1 MTVKVTSIKE
11 LNALI
16 EAIDGPTV
24 VLNEDLSLKAEPL
37 EQIYVDTL
45 PLIKVGETDYRLT
58 LDDANAVR
66 QHDAN
71 FLEAYGGI
79 ASGVIVDRARADKDI
94 AALDLK
100 LDIGNASFSTVFAR
114 PTGDEPTKKEWEASI
129 GFGYGVPKS
138 KALEGKLRKGFA
150 SAMMASDEE
159 DEE

>member
-1 MTVKVTSIKE
+1 MTTKVTSIKE
-11 LNALI
+11 LSALI
-16 EAIDGPTV
+16 DAIEGPTV

-37 EQIYVDTL
+37 QKLYEETL
-45 PLIKVGETDYRLT
+45 PTTKINDLEYRFT
-58 LDDANAVR
+58 LEDANALR

-71 FLEAYGGI
+71 FLEVYGGI
-79 ASGVIVDRARADKDI
+79 ASGVIVDRAKADKDI
-94 AALDLK
+94 GALDLK

-150 SAMMASDEE
+150 SAMMADDEE

>member
-1 MTVKVTSIKE
+1 MTTKVTSIKE
-11 LNALI
+11 LSALI
-16 EAIDGPTV
+16 DAIEGPTV

-37 EQIYVDTL
+37 QKLYEETL
-45 PLIKVGETDYRLT
+45 PTTKINDLEYRFT
-58 LDDANAVR
+58 LEDANALR

-71 FLEAYGGI
+71 FLEVYGGI
-79 ASGVIVDRARADKDI
+79 ASGVIVDRAKADKDV

-129 GFGYGVPKS
+129 GFGYGAPKS
-138 KALEGKLRKGFA
+138 KALEGKLRKSFA
-150 SAMMASDEE
+150 AAMMAGDEE